1 MLLNP
6 SLANFK
12 NVATPHGPI
21 NFNEK
26 GECRDLT
33 KEQEAEYKK
42 VIGFQ
47 VIEEKFEEAPKEKP
61 VAKKPVSKKEEK

>member
-1 MLLNP
+1 MLLNEN
-6 SLANFK
+6 LANFK

-33 KEQEAEYKK
+33 PEQEAEYKK
-42 VIGFQ
+42 VIGFK
-47 VIEEKFEEAPKEKP
+47 VVEEKVEEPKKP
-61 VAKKPVSKKEEK
+61 VAKKPAKEDK